1 LQSILQEDGRDIS
14 VINAGV
20 SGDTSAGGLRRLP
33 WIMQQ
38 EIDYLV
44 IALGA
49 NDALR
54 GQPTGKTGENLRKI
68 IQTAREKQPDITI
81 ILAGMRAP
89 PNMGADYAKQFEGIY
104 TRLAEEESVLLLD
117 FLLEDVAA
125 RPDLNLAD
133 GIHPNEEGQRLM
145 AESLA
150 ELIPAVTP
158 AVANP

>member
-1 LQSILQEDGRDIS
+1 
-14 VINAGV
+14 
-20 SGDTSAGGLRRLP
+20 
-33 WIMQQ
+33 MQQ

-54 GQPTGKTGENLRKI
+54 GQPTEKTGENLRKI
-68 IQTAREKQPDITI
+68 IQTARDKQPDITI

-89 PNMGADYAKQFEGIY
+89 PNMGPDYSKQFEGIY

-133 GIHPNEEGQRLM
+133 GIHPNEEGQRLI

-150 ELIPAVTP
+150 ELIPAERG
-158 AVANP
+158 